1 MKGDHMQEELRN
13 TDQPPHPAS
22 RVEEL
27 IKEIAGVPLRARSL
41 SLLLLSL
48 AWREL
53 NSRILWLPMLP
64 WPSGIL
70 VLDSQVWNIKSM
82 HYRRWALERNILLK
96 RKEEIRILC
105 SKSKSPWEWDGIK
118 CHHLGVNK
126 AFLHGSMVG
135 GWVSQ
140 SDSWP
145 SVLSGSQVWFLQNGR
160 RHTEHLHSL
169 LASLTSGQNRT
180 KVILFSNIL
189 ASNMGEAT
197 GRT

>member
-1 MKGDHMQEELRN
+1 MFSHTHPFLPWIHEHPGLSILFPTKNHTLESSNFYPTIEVVKTKGDHMQEDLRN

-27 IKEIAGVPLRARSL
+27 IQEIAGVPLRARSL

-48 AWREL
+48 AWRDL

-140 SDSWP
+140 S
-145 SVLSGSQVWFLQNGR
+145 VRFL
-160 RHTEHLHSL
+160 
-169 LASLTSGQNRT
+169 A
-180 KVILFSNIL
+180 
-189 ASNMGEAT
+189 
-197 GRT
+197 

>member
-1 MKGDHMQEELRN
+1 MGVWWGDE
-13 TDQPPHPAS
+13 S
-22 RVEEL
+22 
-27 IKEIAGVPLRARSL
+27 
-41 SLLLLSL
+41 
-48 AWREL
+48 
-53 NSRILWLPMLP
+53 
-64 WPSGIL
+64 
-70 VLDSQVWNIKSM
+70 
-82 HYRRWALERNILLK
+82 
-96 RKEEIRILC
+96 
-105 SKSKSPWEWDGIK
+105 
-118 CHHLGVNK
+118 
-126 AFLHGSMVG
+126 
-135 GWVSQ
+135 VSQ